1 MRFKVGHLLDF
12 GALAEILEG
21 LPFGRFALF
30 FEVRLLGLEPLE
42 LLGVLVYSVLLHPER
57 RVELVVLLC
66 LRHDLPSD
74 VSLAIFQRL

>member
-12 GALAEILEG
+12 GALAEVLEC
-21 LPFGRFALF
+21 LPLGRFALF

-42 LLGVLVYSVLLHPER
+42 LLSVPVYGVLLDPER
-57 RVELVVLLC
+57 SIELVVLLC

-74 VSLAIFQRL
+74 VSLAIPQRL

>member
-12 GALAEILEG
+12 GALAEALES
-21 LPFGRFALF
+21 LPLGRFALF

-57 RVELVVLLC
+57 RVELVVLLR
-66 LRHDLPSD
+66 LRHDLPSN
-74 VSLAIFQRL
+74 VSLAISQRL